1 MIEDS
6 QRVGELLAG
15 GRGHLGVI
23 GGGFIGVEAAASAR
37 MKGLDVTMVAPE
49 TGALGAPV
57 RRAGGRY
64 FQGHMEQARRAVI
77 TGSKELPPGDYDMV
91 IAGIGVDPQ
100 HRAGQGAPGCRPTR
114 ASSCDERL
122 VAAPGVWAAGDI
134 AEYQSAIHGRR
145 IRDRALGR
153 RPEPG
158 RLRRPHWAGSEE
170 GPYTVV
176 PYFFSDLAD
185 WTWIEYVG
193 PAGPDDEATVRG
205 SMDDDDF
212 VVYYSR
218 DGRVTGCLGVNRS
231 DDVEAAKQLIA
242 DGAGVPEG

>member
-1 MIEDS
+1 
-6 QRVGELLAG
+6 
-15 GRGHLGVI
+15 
-23 GGGFIGVEAAASAR
+23 
-37 MKGLDVTMVAPE
+37 
-49 TGALGAPV
+49 
-57 RRAGGRY
+57 
-64 FQGHMEQARRAVI
+64 VI

-91 IAGIGVDPQ
+91 IAGIGVSPNIELAK
-100 HRAGQGAPGCRPTR
+100 RAGLPTEQGVL
-114 ASSCDERL
+114 CDERL
-122 VAAPGVWAAGDI
+122 VAAPGVWVAGDI

-145 IRDRALGR
+145 IRIEHWDVALNQGGYVGR
-153 RPEPG
+153 T
-158 RLRRPHWAGSEE
+158 WAGSED

-185 WTWIEYVG
+185 WTWFEYVG